1 MEIKVTP
8 RAFLKDKA
16 LYKYFYRRDPEAHKG
31 QHGRV
36 LVLGGSKIYSGA
48 PALAAMAA
56 LRTGA
61 DIAAILAPAHVAHAI
76 RSYSP
81 NLIVQEYPRA
91 FFTQED
97 ITLFRQMYSRFGS
110 FVVGS
115 GLGIEQRTYP
125 ALLSVAELLART
137 QKKFVLDA
145 DALKLL
151 RPAQLEGSHCVVT
164 PHPKEYEIF
173 AGDRRP
179 EDLGKQLCVLIKG
192 HEDRIYYKRKL
203 GRSHTGN
210 PGMTVGG
217 TGDTL
222 AGILGALLTQ
232 TDDLFTA
239 TCAATYINGLAG
251 DLAMKKFGYSLLA
264 TDVIDHI
271 PEAIKRM
278 KP

>member
-8 RAFLKDKA
+8 RTFLKDKG
-16 LYKYFYRRDPEAHKG
+16 LYRYFYRRDPEAHKG

-48 PALAAMAA
+48 PALAALAA

-61 DIAAILAPAHVAHAI
+61 DIAAVLAPAHVAHAI

-81 NLIVQEYPRA
+81 NLIVLEYPRT

-97 ITLFRQMYSRFGS
+97 ITLFRRIYSRFGS

-115 GLGIEQRTYP
+115 GLGIEQQTYP

-145 DALKLL
+145 DALKML
-151 RPAQLEGSHCVVT
+151 RPAQLEGSRCVVT

-173 AGDRRP
+173 AGDRKP
-179 EDLGKQLCVLIKG
+179 EDVGRHLCVLIKG
-192 HEDRIYYKRKL
+192 HVDHVYYKGKT
-203 GRSHTGN
+203 GASHTGN

-264 TDVIDHI
+264 TDVIDYI
-271 PEAIKRM
+271 PEAIRKMRA
-278 KP
+278 